1 MRQKW
6 AVGQKH
12 PWAVLWLEKQFK
24 SKEANAACAHA
35 SQSTST
41 KRLAQRYRSA
51 IRQVNVKEEQLK
63 MRKVKKEGIHS
74 NITNAF

>member
-1 MRQKW
+1 MQ
-6 AVGQKH
+6 
-12 PWAVLWLEKQFK
+12 L
-24 SKEANAACAHA
+24 AHML
-35 SQSTST
+35 QSTSI